1 MFLGLTLLITFGIL
15 HSIRNGML
23 LNAPIYIAIYSSK
36 YKILYY
42 WYDKMAL
49 LIDLSLKQAYP
60 IKDIYYVDQL

>member
-1 MFLGLTLLITFGIL
+1 
-15 HSIRNGML
+15 ML

-42 WYDKMAL
+42 WYDKMAY